1 MNGVFKKLIL
11 IIPLLFTIPLSSQD
25 LNENDWGS
33 WVVLY
38 GANKISNSF
47 NLITEFRLHNYEVFK
62 DLDNRFIRTGLNY
75 QIDHGVSVTAGYIHQ
90 YSETI
95 DNTSVS
101 ENRPYEEITFNNKF
115 RKLSIS
121 HRYRIEHRWINR
133 DGSTDFS
140 NRMRYRLM
148 ISYPLFDKFYGKFFD
163 EVFINIQKPIFNQ
176 NRLHVGLGYAF
187 EPKLKLELGYLKNHF
202 SSANYDILRI
212 GILFNTDLRKKPIA
226 D

>member
-1 MNGVFKKLIL
+1 MNGVLKKLIL

-38 GANKISNSF
+38 GTHKISNSF
-47 NLITEFRLHNYEVFK
+47 NLITEFRLHNYGIFK

-75 QIDHGVSVTAGYIHQ
+75 QIGSAVSVTAGYIHQ
-90 YSETI
+90 YSKTI

-101 ENRPYEEITFNNKF
+101 ENRPYEEITLKNKF

-121 HRYRIEHRWINR
+121 HRYRIEHRWINKN
-133 DGSTDFS
+133 GSTDFS

-148 ISYPLFDKFYGKFFD
+148 ISRPLFDKFYGRIFD
-163 EVFINIQKPIFNQ
+163 EVFINLQDPIFNQ
-176 NRLHVGLGYAF
+176 NRLHVGVGYAF
-187 EPKLKLELGYLKNHF
+187 DPNLKLELGYLKNHF
-202 SSANYDILRI
+202 SSINYDILRI

>member
-1 MNGVFKKLIL
+1 MNGFLKKVIL

-38 GANKISNSF
+38 GTNKISKNF
-47 NLITEFRLHNYEVFK
+47 DVITEFRLHHYEVFE
-62 DLDNRFIRTGLNY
+62 DLDNQFIRTGLNY
-75 QIDHGVSVTAGYIHQ
+75 QIDPGVSVTAGYIHQ

-101 ENRPYEEITFNNKF
+101 ENRSYEEITLKNKF
-115 RKLSIS
+115 NKLNIS

-133 DGSTDFS
+133 NGSTDFS
-140 NRMRYRLM
+140 NRMRYRLK
-148 ISYPLFDKFYGKFFD
+148 ISHPLFEKFYAQFFD
-163 EVFINIQKPIFNQ
+163 EVFINIREPIFNQ
-176 NRLHVGLGYAF
+176 NRLHIGLGYAF
-187 EPKLKLELGYLKNHF
+187 DHNLKLELGYLINQF
-202 SSANYDILRI
+202 SSMHNDILRI
-212 GILFNTDLRKKPIA
+212 CIIFNTDLRKKPIA